1 MLNKEI
7 YRGALKLLGEPF
19 DEARTEDYAD
29 RAPYIIANFI
39 SENASWDAKYR
50 AFRGEAAAHSR
61 SLSCSSV
68 YASLD
73 GAFPLSARYVSAAE
87 YYLASMLF
95 DGEDGDRADDFFD
108 RYCKALADILAEIP
122 AVREK
127 IMNVYGV

>member
-7 YRGALKLLGEPF
+7 YRGALGLLGEPF

-50 AFRGEAAAHSR
+50 AFHGEAAARSR

-73 GAFPLSARYVSAAE
+73 GAFPLSARFASAAE
-87 YYLASMLF
+87 YYLASMLI
-95 DGEDGDRADDFFD
+95 DGEDGDRADDFLIATARRFPTFL
-108 RYCKALADILAEIP
+108 RRSPPFA
-122 AVREK
+122 RRS
-127 IMNVYGV
+127 